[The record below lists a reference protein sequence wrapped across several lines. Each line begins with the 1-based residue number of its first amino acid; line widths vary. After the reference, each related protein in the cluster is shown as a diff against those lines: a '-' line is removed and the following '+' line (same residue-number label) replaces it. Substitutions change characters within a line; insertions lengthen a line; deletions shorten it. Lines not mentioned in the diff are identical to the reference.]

1 MTTTADGCSCSTN
14 QDGDNNASL
23 EGDEYMNV
31 NIKKEVLSPQVCLNQ
46 DSSKGE
52 LNNIDS
58 DKEKCNKRFFCTYK
72 YSKEYL

>member
-31 NIKKEVLSPQVCLNQ
+31 NIKKEVLSPQVCLN
-46 DSSKGE
+46 
-52 LNNIDS
+52 
-58 DKEKCNKRFFCTYK
+58 
-72 YSKEYL
+72 